1 MILDSLISK
10 LTNQDLH
17 TVLKHHK
24 ANKADKQKDP
34 QYTAYFCPLCKGSR
48 TPHFRVSNGAQ
59 RGGIYNAP
67 RFECYE
73 RKVSGHGAI
82 ELEAALSGL
91 TTTGEDLLRVMRS
104 LCAIFGISAPQL
116 DATAANGF
124 AQFVEPTPDFVLELM
139 DDFTPEALATLGC
152 EVRRMYT
159 TDKGSCL
166 PTLCDGKPVFRYSFG
181 AHFNRA
187 TAAEPNFDPQRMHH
201 DFGLYQLSAYTTRK
215 FMLNKQAVSIR
226 REAHELFPIFAFI
239 FKEGKKTWGQIVQP
253 HWQDDPAAKHW
264 NTPTITFYN
273 DGLSAF
279 KVNRPLIGDSVAMGV
294 FSGLSVVQ
302 AVEQAE
308 TGEELVTTKEVWSE
322 EEKDLIDIDLPEDKI
337 RVDNVLLCKD
347 AINAVCAYYRINT
360 IHTTHQY
367 EPKYSNVF
375 FHTVWTAKPDELI
388 DQYTWTQLTN
398 LSTNHYL
405 MFDINNVGK
414 RRSFLI
420 AKRFN
425 SFRMAFLPES
435 LRSLPDRFLGH
446 SYVPCCDILSFFD
459 RYQLTPD
466 DEEYRYDHD
475 INLLFLEYITKAMPV
490 LPLVYGEKR
499 DAKTGQLKE
508 YFYRVNSSCVWQL
521 MATEGFC
528 REIDKNTNDGVGRY
542 LHIEGPFVRELDIKS
557 LLAAVNTTLHNYAQ
571 QNARPL
577 TEDYNKMSNA
587 IIKEKEIADRTAIN
601 LPVIDVDYASGYGA
615 EIDHFFYR
623 NGALRITPTK
633 IDFIPYSEVTFNV
646 DRAEILPFDFVMPC
660 EEGQP
665 PFTISENPEYAA
677 KLAAHQEHKKDVE
690 NYTQSMLEMELREIT
705 AWAQR
710 NRWLFD
716 FKGLAPDQWWQPLQV
731 LRCFANDDHE
741 KETELQRHGKELDP
755 EDMKLLYG
763 RLSNILYS
771 LGRPLWRYRG
781 GGTNYLPYV
790 TENSVTREGRSEGGS
805 GKSVFVNIFMGCAGR
820 VFKVNGRNFKE
831 DSDISLQL
839 AKYIHHGH
847 RVIHWEDYAKGVPID
862 PLFNFVTSGFDYRQ
876 RHRDEVKVPLKESPG
891 HIITSNYQQ
900 TFLETSASGRVVP
913 TGFSNRFNR
922 GDVKKNKPASKVS
935 DVMPGMKD
943 DAEDMDITLRSQ
955 IAYLCAMG
963 VQFCMIAL
971 DRVMPP
977 MEELNRRSSLAAM
990 GERFVQWAE
999 LFFSKPHNLNAPL
1012 DIKTLLDDYIDF
1024 SGVSEFKKD
1033 KFANTTHRGK
1043 MLDYADTIGIV
1054 MPDVCY
1060 STPTERARGYIR
1072 NKAWCKEVYFDD
1084 ERVWGK
1090 GARKEIRRLQQ
1101 SQHVVFFC
1109 KKGEEPK
1116 DNEEVKRICKH
1127 FYEQPDPEPIRD
1139 VDGNL
1144 VIITTEERADY
1155 EGYLNRNK
1163 GKAFRSAEAAPY
1175 VGPPTKPGEKKP
1187 EEDLPF

>member
-1 MILDSLISK
+1 
-10 LTNQDLH
+10 
-17 TVLKHHK
+17 
-24 ANKADKQKDP
+24 
-34 QYTAYFCPLCKGSR
+34 
-48 TPHFRVSNGAQ
+48 
-59 RGGIYNAP
+59 
-67 RFECYE
+67 
-73 RKVSGHGAI
+73 
-82 ELEAALSGL
+82 
-91 TTTGEDLLRVMRS
+91 
-104 LCAIFGISAPQL
+104 
-116 DATAANGF
+116 
-124 AQFVEPTPDFVLELM
+124 
-139 DDFTPEALATLGC
+139 
-152 EVRRMYT
+152 
-159 TDKGSCL
+159 
-166 PTLCDGKPVFRYSFG
+166 
-181 AHFNRA
+181 
-187 TAAEPNFDPQRMHH
+187 
-201 DFGLYQLSAYTTRK
+201 
-215 FMLNKQAVSIR
+215 
-226 REAHELFPIFAFI
+226 
-239 FKEGKKTWGQIVQP
+239 
-253 HWQDDPAAKHW
+253 
-264 NTPTITFYN
+264 
-273 DGLSAF
+273 
-279 KVNRPLIGDSVAMGV
+279 
-294 FSGLSVVQ
+294 
-302 AVEQAE
+302 
-308 TGEELVTTKEVWSE
+308 
-322 EEKDLIDIDLPEDKI
+322 
-337 RVDNVLLCKD
+337 
-347 AINAVCAYYRINT
+347 
-360 IHTTHQY
+360 
-367 EPKYSNVF
+367 
-375 FHTVWTAKPDELI
+375 
-388 DQYTWTQLTN
+388 
-398 LSTNHYL
+398 
-405 MFDINNVGK
+405 
-414 RRSFLI
+414 
-420 AKRFN
+420 
-425 SFRMAFLPES
+425 
-435 LRSLPDRFLGH
+435 
-446 SYVPCCDILSFFD
+446 
-459 RYQLTPD
+459 
-466 DEEYRYDHD
+466 
-475 INLLFLEYITKAMPV
+475 MPV

-710 NRWLFD
+710 NRWMFD

-891 HIITSNYQQ
+891 
-900 TFLETSASGRVVP
+900 
-913 TGFSNRFNR
+913 
-922 GDVKKNKPASKVS
+922 
-935 DVMPGMKD
+935 
-943 DAEDMDITLRSQ
+943 
-955 IAYLCAMG
+955 
-963 VQFCMIAL
+963 
-971 DRVMPP
+971 
-977 MEELNRRSSLAAM
+977 
-990 GERFVQWAE
+990 
-999 LFFSKPHNLNAPL
+999 
-1012 DIKTLLDDYIDF
+1012 
-1024 SGVSEFKKD
+1024 
-1033 KFANTTHRGK
+1033 
-1043 MLDYADTIGIV
+1043 
-1054 MPDVCY
+1054 
-1060 STPTERARGYIR
+1060 
-1072 NKAWCKEVYFDD
+1072 
-1084 ERVWGK
+1084 
-1090 GARKEIRRLQQ
+1090 
-1101 SQHVVFFC
+1101 
-1109 KKGEEPK
+1109 
-1116 DNEEVKRICKH
+1116 
-1127 FYEQPDPEPIRD
+1127 
-1139 VDGNL
+1139 
-1144 VIITTEERADY
+1144 
-1155 EGYLNRNK
+1155 YLNQQNLHR
-1163 GKAFRSAEAAPY
+1163 R
-1175 VGPPTKPGEKKP
+1175 VRQ
-1187 EEDLPF
+1187 D